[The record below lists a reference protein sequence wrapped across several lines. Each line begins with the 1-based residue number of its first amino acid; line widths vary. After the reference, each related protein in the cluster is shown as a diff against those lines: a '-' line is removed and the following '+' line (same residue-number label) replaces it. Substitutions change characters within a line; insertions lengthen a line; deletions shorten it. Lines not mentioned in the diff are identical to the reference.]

1 MSSQDTVPSDVAATR
16 ASAAVVDRRSR
27 AASPRPQDRAAA
39 DSTDDTSTA
48 ALLRAAVGDA
58 LDPDDECPPPPDR
71 IDRIAAQAIANSTHG
86 DDAAMTDA
94 EYEAAVA
101 DAEELVRTRGGK
113 RGGDASEPPDPV
125 RLLADAM
132 VAAALLA
139 APDAEAP
146 GRADGAVAVLR
157 APEGWERP
165 VADAWLRRVLGIE
178 HTSDDNYGEDYR
190 IRNERRRLRE
200 ERPLLIFADLSGDK
214 RRAKALV
221 VVDAELRA
229 ALRKGR
235 GVVVSAPEGCDLPQ
249 LLTAAADV
257 RVNVPPPTP
266 AMLAALGEA
275 VASGCAPAVDTSVAQ
290 AVKPDHLVA
299 ALRPGQAASDFLA
312 RVTRLVAA
320 ERPSVPAQAAPRW
333 TLDTLPLPAEAE
345 AWGRQLAS
353 DLRAWA
359 AGTLPW
365 ADVASAALLAGPP
378 GCGKTTFA
386 GALAASCGVPL
397 IATSYARMESGEDGK
412 GSYHSFLSTLR
423 ATFAKA
429 RAAAPCVL
437 FLDEAD
443 SFLGRGQ
450 AGHNESWFAPLINAL
465 LTECDHAAREGVALL
480 AATNYPERI
489 DAALRRSGRF
499 DRLLR
504 LSAPDAA
511 TMARVVAAH
520 LPGMTPAECAEA
532 ATRLDGRSGA
542 DAERF
547 ARGAHRR
554 ARTDG
559 RTVALA
565 DLLAEVGEGRQ
576 LRSAAATRRV
586 AFHEAGH
593 ALVVLLRRPGALTGV
608 SIAGSGSIGGI
619 VSWSADRC
627 EDTAADIDALLRE
640 LLAGRA
646 AEQVALGEASAGSG
660 GPAGS
665 DLAMATVV
673 AASAEMSWGFRSLL
687 WRGDPDV
694 NSVPGMLAAY
704 PEVSASVEARLEAS
718 LAAARAILVRER
730 PALDALAEA
739 LIARETLT
747 GAEAEGVVREARAP
761 VRAVGKRAPA
771 SQMDAPEM
779 GGPR

>member
-1 MSSQDTVPSDVAATR
+1 M
-16 ASAAVVDRRSR
+16 
-27 AASPRPQDRAAA
+27 
-39 DSTDDTSTA
+39 
-48 ALLRAAVGDA
+48 
-58 LDPDDECPPPPDR
+58 
-71 IDRIAAQAIANSTHG
+71 
-86 DDAAMTDA
+86 
-94 EYEAAVA
+94 
-101 DAEELVRTRGGK
+101 
-113 RGGDASEPPDPV
+113 
-125 RLLADAM
+125 
-132 VAAALLA
+132 
-139 APDAEAP
+139 
-146 GRADGAVAVLR
+146 
-157 APEGWERP
+157 
-165 VADAWLRRVLGIE
+165 
-178 HTSDDNYGEDYR
+178 
-190 IRNERRRLRE
+190 
-200 ERPLLIFADLSGDK
+200 
-214 RRAKALV
+214 
-221 VVDAELRA
+221 
-229 ALRKGR
+229 
-235 GVVVSAPEGCDLPQ
+235 
-249 LLTAAADV
+249 
-257 RVNVPPPTP
+257 
-266 AMLAALGEA
+266 
-275 VASGCAPAVDTSVAQ
+275 
-290 AVKPDHLVA
+290 
-299 ALRPGQAASDFLA
+299 
-312 RVTRLVAA
+312 
-320 ERPSVPAQAAPRW
+320 
-333 TLDTLPLPAEAE
+333 
-345 AWGRQLAS
+345 
-353 DLRAWA
+353 
-359 AGTLPW
+359 
-365 ADVASAALLAGPP
+365 ASAALLAGPP
-378 GCGKTTFA
+378 GCGKTTYA
-386 GALAASCGVPL
+386 EALAASCGVPL

-412 GSYHSFLSTLR
+412 GSYHNFLGTLR

-704 PEVSASVEARLEAS
+704 PEVSAAVEARLEAS